1 MIKRTD
7 SSGGWYIWDTERG
20 IVNGNDP
27 HFSLNTGAAEVTSD
41 DSIDPQSA
49 GFTVNQVSATNINVS
64 SASYIF
70 LAIA

>member
-1 MIKRTD
+1 M
-7 SSGGWYIWDTERG
+7 GVPFGL
-20 IVNGNDP
+20 GNATGTDP
-27 HFSLNTGAAEVTSD
+27 HLSLNTTSAQVTSD

-64 SASYIF
+64 SATYIF